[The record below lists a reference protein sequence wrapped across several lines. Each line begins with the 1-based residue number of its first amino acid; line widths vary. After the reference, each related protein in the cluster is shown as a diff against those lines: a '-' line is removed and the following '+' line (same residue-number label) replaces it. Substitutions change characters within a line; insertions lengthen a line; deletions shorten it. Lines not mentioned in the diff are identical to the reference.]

1 MSVAWIDSEGSS
13 VAFVYD
19 GDFSAA
25 RSLDGD
31 WRTPAPSGL
40 NVRDLSADGYE
51 TTSSAEAAAL
61 VKAARMAVKESAVR
75 VK

>member
-1 MSVAWIDSEGSS
+1 MSVAWLGSAGG
-13 VAFVYD
+13 VFVYD

-51 TTSSAEAAAL
+51 MASNEEAEAL
-61 VKAARMAVKESAVR
+61 VKEALI
-75 VK
+75 

>member
-31 WRTPAPSGL
+31 WRTQAPSGL

-51 TTSSAEAAAL
+51 MASNEEAEAL
-61 VKAARMAVKESAVR
+61 VKEALI
-75 VK
+75 

>member
-1 MSVAWIDSEGSS
+1 MSVAWIDSKGSS
-13 VAFVYD
+13 GAFVYD

-51 TTSSAEAAAL
+51 MASNEEAEAL
-61 VKAARMAVKESAVR
+61 VKEALI
-75 VK
+75 

>member
-1 MSVAWIDSEGSS
+1 MSVAWIDSKGSS
-13 VAFVYD
+13 VAFLYD

-51 TTSSAEAAAL
+51 MASPAEAAAL
-61 VKAARMAVKESAVR
+61 VKAARIAVEESPVR
-75 VK
+75 DK